1 MRVGEPVIGFQNSQA
16 GREPRAGRVPRVNVL
31 GPQLVLWC
39 FAYLLSLKT
48 MPEVSLESAR
58 NRVGKSFSFICFLVD
73 RLQEHLCFSQPD
85 QHINIYNQLF
95 LAQKTCYRLWK
106 QGAYALPHRS
116 LWELV
121 CGSNFGEQIN
131 ESWEP
136 QGQVAS
142 QYHLAH
148 WLGSVLIVFLLFIML
163 AKYEHVS
170 PILWSPSSEMSTAL
184 TALLSATF
192 LNCAGSKRCVSGER
206 QTKWTGPHLFHTS
219 VKGFQLSSVSRACFI
234 EKRIGCCLAGL
245 GKPFFKN
252 FPVFFFSQLNRIWA
266 SVSPRIRELDGSP
279 EFTSWSQTSSL
290 TGGDGR
296 TKCGILWLQ
305 GGLAEPSSNSD
316 SVQESRNAKCPWYP
330 QLWCASQ
337 ATRQSPR
344 SPLPKD
350 ALLAQQLYKC
360 HWERWQA

>member
-1 MRVGEPVIGFQNSQA
+1 MSRPGPAACIVMLCLSPLIEDHARSEPWKCQ
-16 GREPRAGRVPRVNVL
+16 
-31 GPQLVLWC
+31 
-39 FAYLLSLKT
+39 
-48 MPEVSLESAR
+48 
-58 NRVGKSFSFICFLVD
+58 
-73 RLQEHLCFSQPD
+73 
-85 QHINIYNQLF
+85 
-95 LAQKTCYRLWK
+95 K
-106 QGAYALPHRS
+106 QGGKIILLHLLPSWQAPRTSLLFTARSTYKYLQSAVSSSENLLQALKARGICSSPQIIVRACVCFK
-116 LWELV
+116 LWRANKREL
-121 CGSNFGEQIN
+121 GAPGTGGI
-131 ESWEP
+131 
-136 QGQVAS
+136 
-142 QYHLAH
+142 
-148 WLGSVLIVFLLFIML
+148 SVLSCPL
-163 AKYEHVS
+163 AWECSNHISVVHNVS
-170 PILWSPSSEMSTAL
+170 KIWTRFPYFMSPSSEMSTAL
-184 TALLSATF
+184 TALLSVTF
-192 LNCAGSKRCVSGER
+192 LNLAGSKRRVSGER
-206 QTKWTGPHLFHTS
+206 QTEWTGPHLFHTS

-252 FPVFFFSQLNRIWA
+252 FPVFFFSRLNQIWA
-266 SVSPRIRELDGSP
+266 SVSPRIRELDGSL

-296 TKCGILWLQ
+296 TKCGIVWLQ

-316 SVQESRNAKCPWYP
+316 SVQESRNAMCPWCP